1 MLASVAEE
9 EPTFTLRRNAEARD
23 LLWEGNRV
31 AGVRYVDRETG
42 VEHELRASVTVACDG
57 RGSAVRA
64 AAGLRPRS
72 FGVPMDVWWFRLP
85 RREDD
90 PPGGVGRFATGH
102 FCVLIDRGDYWQCA
116 YLIRKGSDA
125 TLRAAGIEELRRRFA
140 ALLPWMADRVD
151 HLRSWDDVQ
160 LLDVRLERLRR
171 WDRDGL
177 LLIGDA
183 AHAMSPVGGVGINL
197 AVQDAVAA
205 ARVLGPALASGGI
218 VPRSVLRKV
227 QRRRWWPTVLI
238 QGFQRLAHRVVLGQA
253 LAGAPGGDTTGSAVA
268 RPSGMGEAGAAG
280 HAPGPL
286 GLLTRFPWLQGIP
299 ARLIAIGPLPEHAPA
314 WARRPTRV
322 RP

>member
-1 MLASVAEE
+1 M
-9 EPTFTLRRNAEARD
+9 
-23 LLWEGNRV
+23 
-31 AGVRYVDRETG
+31 
-42 VEHELRASVTVACDG
+42 
-57 RGSAVRA
+57 RA

-85 RREDD
+85 RRDDD

-102 FCVLIDRGDYWQCA
+102 FCVMIDRGDYWQCA

-125 TLRAAGIEELRRRFA
+125 ALRAAGIEELRRRFA

-151 HLRSWDDVQ
+151 QLRSWDDVQ

-253 LAGAPGGDTTGSAVA
+253 LRSAPGAGPTGAPPSAPPPPPAGEPPGSSGATTPGARASRRGPIPSAHARA
-268 RPSGMGEAGAAG
+268 RPHRARRAA
-280 HAPGPL
+280 AEP
-286 GLLTRFPWLQGIP
+286 P
-299 ARLIAIGPLPEHAPA
+299 ARHG
-314 WARRPTRV
+314 
-322 RP
+322 